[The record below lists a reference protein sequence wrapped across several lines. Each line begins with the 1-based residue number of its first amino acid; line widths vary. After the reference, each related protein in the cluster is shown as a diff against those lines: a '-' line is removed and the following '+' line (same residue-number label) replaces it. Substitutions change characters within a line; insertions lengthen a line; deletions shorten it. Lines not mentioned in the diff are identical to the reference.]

1 MRPLQIGVMGSMT
14 ASPDKQRLHDLA
26 ESVGRRI
33 ADQEGVHVF
42 GAEGRK
48 WEITHERSNR

>member
-1 MRPLQIGVMGSMT
+1 MRPLQIGVMGSET
-14 ASPDKQRLHDLA
+14 AAPDKQRLQDLA

-33 ADQEGVHVF
+33 GDQEGVHVF
-42 GAEGRK
+42 GAEGHR